1 MPWVKSLS
9 ELLTNRRGGRF
20 LSLMDWYI
28 AAELIPPFLLSVG
41 IFSSLG
47 VAIGYLSDLTNKVVD
62 SNLPLLSAIE
72 ILLLKVPEFFAYSL
86 PIAVLLGTLLAYG
99 RLSSDSELVA
109 LRSCGIS
116 LYRLV
121 APAVVLSL
129 VVACAAF
136 AFNETIVPA
145 ANYRA
150 TGILIDA
157 IQEEYPF
164 WQTKDIFYP
173 DYEEVKLPNGEK
185 IRKLKSLFYA
195 EHFDGKKMKE
205 LTIVQWL
212 GKRLDQIVISDSA
225 TWNSQRDTWDFF
237 DGTIYEISPD
247 ASYRDALSF
256 EHYQLAFSRTPF
268 DLAIQ
273 GRNPYEM
280 NIIQAFKYMKL
291 LRLIGDEK
299 KLLTFQVRTQQ
310 KLAFPFICLV
320 FGLVGSTIGSRPRH
334 ASRATSFGLCLAIV
348 FSYYIFAFLCGSLG
362 MIGFLSPFMAGWLPN
377 FLGLGVGIWL
387 LYCFAD

>member
-1 MPWVKSLS
+1 MDWFKSLS
-9 ELLTNRRGGRF
+9 NGGHW

-28 AAELIPPFLLSVG
+28 ATELIPPFLLSVG

-62 SNLPLLSAIE
+62 SNLPMVSAIE
-72 ILLLKVPEFFAYSL
+72 ILLLKVPEFIAYSL
-86 PIAVLLGTLLAYG
+86 PIAVLLATLLTYG

-121 APAVVLSL
+121 TPAAVLSL

-136 AFNETIVPA
+136 TFNETIVPA

-150 TGILIDA
+150 TAILIEA

-173 DYEEVKLPNGEK
+173 DYEEVKLPNGET

-195 EHFDGKKMKE
+195 ERFDGKKMQE

-212 GKRLDQIVISDSA
+212 GKSLNQIVISDSA
-225 TWNSQRDTWDFF
+225 TWNYKQDTWDFF

-247 ASYRDALSF
+247 ASYRDALPF
-256 EHYQLAFSRTPF
+256 NHRQLALSRTPF
-268 DLAIQ
+268 DLALQ

-280 NIIQAFKYMKL
+280 NISQALKYMKL

-310 KLAFPFICLV
+310 KLSFPFICLV
-320 FGLVGSTIGSRPRH
+320 FGLVGSTIGSRPRY

-348 FSYYIFAFLCGSLG
+348 FSYYILAFLSGSMG
-362 MIGFLSPFMAGWLPN
+362 MIGILSPFMAGWLPN

-387 LYCFAD
+387 LYCLAE